1 MVSYKRHLVSALV
14 LAWLG
19 TMVPPAAA
27 SSGVT
32 PSHTARGHRDQDAQA
47 LANYVAHVLTIQ
59 ARTEHRGTLR
69 IRVEPPKTKGLA
81 SCDTWHAVKP
91 KSLRSH
97 TSIQVRCLA
106 PRPWALYVQA
116 HLTLPGVY
124 YTAARTLVP
133 GETVGPDDLRAVRAD
148 LLHLPAD
155 TVTQATQA
163 VGRVTTQRIRKGGT
177 LKSGV
182 LRDAQS
188 IQRGQRVHT
197 EARGPGFSMRGAG
210 LALQSGT
217 PGSLIQVRTASGAVV
232 SAIVVDA
239 TTVQVPL

>member
-1 MVSYKRHLVSALV
+1 
-14 LAWLG
+14 LA
-19 TMVPPAAA
+19 
-27 SSGVT
+27 
-32 PSHTARGHRDQDAQA
+32 D
-47 LANYVAHVLTIQ
+47 YVAHFLKTQ
-59 ARTEHRGTLR
+59 AQAENRGALR
-69 IRVEPPKTKGLA
+69 IRIEPPKTKGLA
-81 SCDTWHAVKP
+81 PCDTWDAVSP
-91 KSLRSH
+91 KGLRSH

-106 PRPWALYVQA
+106 PHPWTLYVQT
-116 HLTLPGVY
+116 HLSLPGVY
-124 YTAARTLVP
+124 YTAARTLAP
-133 GETVGPDDLRAVRAD
+133 GETVAPDDLRTVRAD
-148 LLHLPAD
+148 LLHLSAD
-155 TVTQATQA
+155 TVTEAAQA

-210 LALQSGT
+210 FALQSGA
-217 PGSLIQVRTASGAVV
+217 PGSLIQVRTASGSVV